1 MALKPI
7 LMNRINTLKIKIIL
21 QNLYQMQISKYL
33 IVAILLN
40 LVFIQ
45 NNYSQELKTYN
56 GSFSSVF
63 NSQTT
68 ANYEYYED
76 ANLERIYNGKFE
88 LTAKNES
95 TYTTQCSVPYS
106 KDKQLIKGQY
116 LNNKRDGYWEF
127 SRCTSDWRT
136 DNTKCFGNYIDG
148 KKNGNWIYK
157 LNFDFDKNV
166 HQSICNITF
175 KNDTIVGKLDLMEL
189 GKEFNDHLDGIKG
202 EFDENGFMTGVW
214 DIGNRVDRN
223 TETIVEFYKGFL
235 VKYIIRNKQDG
246 AFSENFIPNKELLI
260 KKIDELYKNN
270 IAITHLSN
278 ALNYK
283 EYDNNSYTTTEFGYV
298 EFSDIDIYKHLSKI
312 IDVFSVDLIPFEK
325 NNYTKKDF
333 YYKKPKILFRRIN
346 ADRGSKA
353 YLPTVE

>member
-1 MALKPI
+1 
-7 LMNRINTLKIKIIL
+7 MNRINTLKIKIIL
-21 QNLYQMQISKYL
+21 QNLYQMQISKYP

-40 LVFIQ
+40 LIFIQ

-63 NSQTT
+63 NSQAT

-76 ANLERIYNGKFE
+76 ENLERIYNGKFE

-95 TYTTQCSVPYS
+95 NYTTQCSVSYS

-157 LNFDFDKNV
+157 LNFDFDKKT
-166 HQSICNITF
+166 HMSICNITF

-246 AFSENFIPNKELLI
+246 AFSEKFVPNKELLI

-283 EYDNNSYTTTEFGYV
+283 EYDNNSYTTTEFGYIK
-298 EFSDIDIYKHLSKI
+298 FSDIDIYKHLSKI

-325 NNYTKKDF
+325 NDYNKKDF
-333 YYKKPKILFRRIN
+333 YYKEPKILFRKIK
-346 ADRGSKA
+346 ADSGSKA
-353 YLPTVE
+353 YMPTIEQLQE